1 MPRKKKK
8 RKSTSSTSSGLRLS
22 SPRRRKKERYI
33 SDDLEDGI
41 EFGFAA
47 ADAVCD
53 LLDVFLKFF

>member
-8 RKSTSSTSSGLRLS
+8 KSTSSGLRLS
-22 SPRRRKKERYI
+22 SPRRRKKERYL
-33 SDDLEDGI
+33 SDDFEDGI